1 MMRSLYS
8 GVAGLKTH
16 QIKMDVIGNNIANVN
31 TTSYKSQSISFSDML
46 YQTTQSASGANA
58 ASGRGGTNARQ
69 LGLGSKSGAVSTAI
83 TSQGSAQTTN
93 NPFDIMITGSSFFV
107 VNNGTNNFFTR
118 DGSFCVDGAG
128 NLVMASTG
136 YTVMGWQ
143 ADEDGKIIANTVSP
157 LKVMAP
163 DKQTFPPEATSKGL
177 VSGILDKNDTNVH
190 SKAGKIVSMALYD
203 NLGYKYNAKF
213 SMHAIDADNGE
224 YYLQLDGL
232 TDSDGNDYPVDMNF
246 GGTINPEGKD
256 VFTKSQV
263 SSITDAGGTKT
274 EYVAGKV
281 NGQYGVFPKDQF
293 TAYESTGTLP
303 TTNLASG
310 TPVDNIITITDAT
323 QLNNLIACYGQTDVY
338 TAANGYTVTGAKFDV
353 TTGEFTL
360 EYTKEV
366 KNGAFIKFDPDNG
379 KFAGIGTNK
388 DSLSATQNTAT
399 LNFGSENFSSIS
411 IDFSAS
417 TMFNNGGTSTIS
429 ATNGDADGVGSGRKL
444 GEMSGISISKDGII
458 SATYDNGQMRVLGQI
473 AVANFAN
480 AAGLEKAGD
489 NLYSQTMNSGEFDGI
504 GVDITTGGGYMTT
517 GVLEMSNV
525 DLSAEFTEMIT
536 TQRGFQANSRII
548 TTSDTLLEELVNLKR

>member
-58 ASGRGGTNARQ
+58 ASGMGGTNARQ
-69 LGLGSKSGAVSTAI
+69 LGLGSKSGAINTAI

-107 VNNGTNNFFTR
+107 VSNGSTNFFTR

-128 NLVMASTG
+128 NLVMAATG

-143 ADEDGKIIANTVSP
+143 ADDDGKIIANTVSP

-163 DKQTFPPEATSKGL
+163 DKQTFPPEATSKGI

-190 SKAGKIVSMALYD
+190 SKNGKIISMALYD

-213 SMHAIDADNGE
+213 SMHAIDADAGK
-224 YYLQLDGL
+224 YYIQLDGL
-232 TDSDGNDYPVDMNF
+232 ADSNGDPYDATMTF
-246 GGTINPEGKD
+246 GETINAPGSD
-256 VFTKSQV
+256 TFTKSQV
-263 SSITDAGGTKT
+263 GKNYVVASDISGEYAVYDKT
-274 EYVAGKV
+274 AYQEYKEGKIATAPTAISDIKESTSTVAEIEKMLEI
-281 NGQYGVFPKDQF
+281 YGVKDNYP
-293 TAYESTGTLP
+293 ADKYSLKS
-303 TTNLASG
+303 AS
-310 TPVDNIITITDAT
+310 
-323 QLNNLIACYGQTDVY
+323 
-338 TAANGYTVTGAKFDV
+338 FDK
-353 TTGEFTL
+353 TTGEFKVSY
-360 EYTKEV
+360 EKKVE
-366 KNGAFIKFDPDNG
+366 NAMFIQYDPDNG
-379 KFAGIGTNK
+379 KFAGIGANA
-388 DSLSATQNTAT
+388 DSVTATQNTAT
-399 LNFGSENFSSIS
+399 LSFKEENFSTIS

-444 GEMSGISISKDGII
+444 GEMSGISIAKDGII